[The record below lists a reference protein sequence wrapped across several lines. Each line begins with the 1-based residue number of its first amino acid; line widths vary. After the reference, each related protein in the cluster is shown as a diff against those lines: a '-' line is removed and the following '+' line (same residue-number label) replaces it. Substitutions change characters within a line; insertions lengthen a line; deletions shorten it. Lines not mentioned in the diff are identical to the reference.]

1 MQQRARFKAVE
12 SLKNTKKRVIVVCT
26 DVAARGLDIPT
37 VSTVVHYDVAR
48 AVDTFV
54 HRSGRTARGMGKGA
68 VGSSLSL
75 ISPAEDKAQRKIAGA
90 LSVPFGK
97 VNLDGR
103 LLTSSQVRVNLASKI
118 YNVSEIEQKT
128 NSSNRWFIE
137 KAKEADLD
145 LDDDLVEDESNMS
158 EKELQQILEAKKA
171 RVHLT
176 RLLKEPLTTQKFGKF
191 LSTNSAALQNQLKQG
206 LS

>member
-1 MQQRARFKAVE
+1 
-12 SLKNTKKRVIVVCT
+12 
-26 DVAARGLDIPT
+26 
-37 VSTVVHYDVAR
+37 
-48 AVDTFV
+48 
-54 HRSGRTARGMGKGA
+54 MGKGA

-103 LLTSSQVRVNLASKI
+103 LLSSSQVRVNLASKI
-118 YNVSEIEQKT
+118 YAVSEIEQKT

-171 RVHLT
+171 RVHLA
-176 RLLKEPLTTQKFGKF
+176 RLLKEPLQTQKFGKF
-191 LSTNSAALQNQLKQG
+191 LSTNSAALQNQLKQEA
-206 LS
+206 S

>member
-1 MQQRARFKAVE
+1 
-12 SLKNTKKRVIVVCT
+12 
-26 DVAARGLDIPT
+26 
-37 VSTVVHYDVAR
+37 
-48 AVDTFV
+48 
-54 HRSGRTARGMGKGA
+54 

-103 LLTSSQVRVNLASKI
+103 LLSSSQVRVNLASKI
-118 YNVSEIEQKT
+118 YAVSEIEQKT

-171 RVHLT
+171 RVHLA
-176 RLLKEPLTTQKFGKF
+176 RLLKEPLQTQKFGKF
-191 LSTNSAALQNQLKQG
+191 LSTNSAALQNQLKQEA
-206 LS
+206 S